1 MKIVLRNIFY
11 PVLRLFETG
20 DEAIGYKDSHRT
32 ILLVVGVLFLLL
44 SFVSLAAAIITNQV
58 AAGFP
63 FVIFFLAGSVCLIVG
78 GLGDKS
84 AVSKLWGNK

>member
-1 MKIVLRNIFY
+1 MKSVLRNICS
-11 PVLRLFETG
+11 PILRLFETG

-44 SFVSLAAAIITNQV
+44 SLISLAAAIITSQI

-63 FVIFFLAGSVCLIVG
+63 FVIFFLASSVCLIVG
-78 GLGDKS
+78 GLGDNS